1 MDVRDMTQTSRAT
14 FVLLSALYVVA
25 LAATTTARAQA
36 PAPSVVERAVTYLAA
51 EVPRWRQEHPCY
63 SCHNN
68 GDAARALVTA
78 AGLGH
83 QVGSSIDDTVAW
95 ISTPERWDSNA
106 LRGGSEDLP
115 LARIQFSS
123 ALMSMVAWGRAGADA
138 IDRAAALL
146 VGHQRDDGSFRL
158 SDSQILGNATFY
170 GTALATS
177 MAHRVLAAS
186 KTDAAEKAAARARA
200 WLRSA
205 DTASVLDAASVLL
218 GLERDGDAE
227 AIGRRQQS
235 LAVLKRSQ
243 GPDGGWGPYVT
254 SQSEV
259 FDTALALMALVMV
272 RNVEALYGPTYT
284 GRELEAAIAAARKY
298 LEGNQNPDGSWV
310 ETTRPSGGESYAQR
324 ISTSAWALQALL
336 VSQ

>member
-1 MDVRDMTQTSRAT
+1 MTLAPSAKCA
-14 FVLLSALYVVA
+14 LLSVVYVGTLVA
-25 LAATTTARAQA
+25 MTSGQAQT
-36 PAPSVVERAVTYLAA
+36 PASPVVDRAVSYLVA

-78 AGLGH
+78 AGNGY

-106 LRGGSEDLP
+106 RRGGSEELP
-115 LARIQFSS
+115 LARIQFAS
-123 ALMSMVAWGRAGADA
+123 ALMSMVAWGRAGPDA
-138 IDRAAALL
+138 VERAAALL

-177 MAHRVLAAS
+177 MAHRVLAAA
-186 KTDAAEKAAARARA
+186 KTDAAKNAAARARG
-200 WLRSA
+200 WLRTVEA
-205 DTASVLDAASVLL
+205 ASVLDAASVLL

-227 AIGRRQQS
+227 AIAKRQQA
-235 LAVLKRSQ
+235 LGVLKRGQ

-254 SQSEV
+254 SPSEV

-272 RNVEALYGPTYT
+272 RNVEALYGPAYS
-284 GRELEAAIAAARKY
+284 RSEIESAIAAARKY
-298 LEGNQNPDGSWV
+298 LESSQNPDGSWV